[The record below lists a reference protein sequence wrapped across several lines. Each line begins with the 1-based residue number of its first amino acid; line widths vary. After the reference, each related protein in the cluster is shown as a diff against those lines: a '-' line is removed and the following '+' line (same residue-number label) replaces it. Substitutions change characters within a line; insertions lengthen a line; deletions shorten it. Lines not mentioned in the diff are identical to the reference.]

1 MVPIDDCMNLSLGEV
16 THKGTGEGACEEACE
31 EVIDYERKLK
41 RKKTYIS

>member
-16 THKGTGEGACEEACE
+16 THKGTGEGACDEM
-31 EVIDYERKLK
+31 IDYERKLK